1 MATKQV
7 VVWRH
12 DLQCRL
18 GKKMAQAGHAVMAF
32 LSNKIRA
39 TIHPTPHAQLLDAKP
54 FFASIYLSQAEV
66 DYLSGNFRKVVLR
79 VDGENDLMVIYNRAK
94 ELGLTVELIEDS
106 GLTEFDGPTKTCL
119 AIGPDEDEKID
130 QVTGDA
136 GPLGKLK
143 PL

>member
-12 DLQCRL
+12 DLNCRL

-39 TIHPTPHAQLLDAKP
+39 KLDGDTATITLSKAELDY
-54 FFASIYLSQAEV
+54 IQ
-66 DYLSGNFRKVVLR
+66 GNFRKVVLR
-79 VDGENDLMVIYNRAK
+79 VESEADLLVIYQRAK
-94 ELGLTVELIEDS
+94 DLGLTVELIEDS

-136 GPLGKLK
+136 GPLGRLK